1 MRLATSSCN
10 LPEASPC
17 QRVSVANPNSRS
29 LAPNHQRSR
38 SADNGNDSA
47 LVRACQFLTILCEIE
62 LSLWCTFCRPHLPKV
77 FRLALFNMLKCKL
90 SSCYSPVH
98 FSSTTF
104 ADRTPHPWKQRPY
117 FAEARNKKKQGFA
130 HESFPEPLLFSIAPA
145 RELLL
150 LIVLLTWWCS
160 HENDSM
166 TWWQDCPW
174 TFARNSEAFEL
185 NFVWSTQKNT

>member
-10 LPEASPC
+10 LPKASPC

-62 LSLWCTFCRPHLPKV
+62 LSLRCTFCRPHLPKV
-77 FRLALFNMLKCKL
+77 FRLALFNMLKRTL

-98 FSSTTF
+98 FLSTTF

-117 FAEARNKKKQGFA
+117 FPEARNKKKQGFA
-130 HESFPEPLLFSIAPA
+130 HESFHPQIHVFPS
-145 RELLL
+145 RYSSLLL
-150 LIVLLTWWCS
+150 PHANCS
-160 HENDSM
+160 CSLCYWHDDAHMKM
-166 TWWQDCPW
+166 T
-174 TFARNSEAFEL
+174 
-185 NFVWSTQKNT
+185 VWHDDKTALGHSPGTRKLSN

>member
-77 FRLALFNMLKCKL
+77 FRLALFNMLKRKL

-117 FAEARNKKKQGFA
+117 FAEARNKKNRVS
-130 HESFPEPLLFSIAPA
+130 HTRVFPS
-145 RELLL
+145 RYSSLLL
-150 LIVLLTWWCS
+150 PHANCS
-160 HENDSM
+160 CSLCYWHDDAHMKM
-166 TWWQDCPW
+166 T
-174 TFARNSEAFEL
+174 
-185 NFVWSTQKNT
+185 VWHDDKTALGHSPGTRKLSN